1 MADICINHIIS
12 IGVISAFI
20 VYAKQFGRPIDELA
34 QIYGQIQ
41 TAIAGAERVFAVM
54 DEPLE
59 DKSGDKNMDKLE
71 GVIKFKDVN
80 FSYTKDKQ
88 VLYDFNL
95 QVKAGQKVALV
106 GSTGSGKTT
115 VVNLLMRFSC
125 LLYATTDL

>member
-1 MADICINHIIS
+1 
-12 IGVISAFI
+12 
-20 VYAKQFGRPIDELA
+20 
-34 QIYGQIQ
+34 
-41 TAIAGAERVFAVM
+41 
-54 DEPLE
+54 
-59 DKSGDKNMDKLE
+59 MDKLE

-115 VVNLLMRFSC
+115 FLAAMSEYIPRDFITLTAER
-125 LLYATTDL
+125 Y

>member
-1 MADICINHIIS
+1 
-12 IGVISAFI
+12 
-20 VYAKQFGRPIDELA
+20 
-34 QIYGQIQ
+34 
-41 TAIAGAERVFAVM
+41 M

-115 VVNLLMRFSC
+115 VVNLLMRFYDVDSGEI
-125 LLYATTDL
+125 LIG